1 MESDTGVRFEDQ
13 NDVSVKNNVEESVVD
28 FKKEE
33 DGKKV
38 CSEEGS
44 SESVTNVEQVSNV
57 SVGDVESNKT
67 LTGNA
72 MSKASKAPGDNNSK
86 NSKVSKDR
94 IEVKGS
100 TGSMSKGKPRL
111 TQSRSFTANGLRKEG
126 MSNSTDGLPQ
136 RSGAKNSQTN
146 GSKVE
151 VTLFNGKTTSV
162 TRKNPASRRA
172 SAGLNSKEANTDG
185 GGAASRR
192 STLASLPNVSHFL
205 ICCQYFIY
213 FPVFWS
219 LHGCIDVW

>member
-1 MESDTGVRFEDQ
+1 METDNGVRLEDRTDVFE
-13 NDVSVKNNVEESVVD
+13 KNNVEELVVD

-33 DGKKV
+33 DSENV

-44 SESVTNVEQVSNV
+44 SENVTNVEQVTNV

-67 LTGNA
+67 LTVSA

-86 NSKVSKDR
+86 NSKVYKDR

-100 TGSMSKGKPRL
+100 TASMSKGKPRL
-111 TQSRSFTANGLRKEG
+111 TQSRSFTANGPRKEG

-136 RSGAKNSQTN
+136 RSSAKNSQTN

-151 VTLFNGKTTSV
+151 ATLFNGKVTSV
-162 TRKNPASRRA
+162 TGKNPASRRA
-172 SAGLNSKEANTDG
+172 STGKNSKEANTNG
-185 GGAASRR
+185 GGASSRR

-205 ICCQYFIY
+205 DLL
-213 FPVFWS
+213 PVFHLLCSFLFITWF
-219 LHGCIDVW
+219 H